1 MDGRFDKAVRDM
13 LSLEDEAV
21 LLTSAANLVLQEYVL
36 SAPTMSAKHFGLF
49 CRTFARLA
57 PRSQDIT
64 YQAAEAALARR
75 ALSVENTQP
84 ELFDEVRQQVF
95 RGDAGGLA
103 ALAAAIGR
111 ETGARQPL
119 CPGFADRTRRFFAR
133 QAWHHSFTDDEIR
146 RLRETLTEEYPNP
159 QIRGIFAAAA
169 AEAEQIQRQKR
180 ERDINMLNRWAF
192 AFKSDDLLKKLSF
205 RNTYV
210 NLLYE
215 RLVREHEIKN
225 IVPEEHY
232 RRHRLIVQRQI
243 RELRALWMPKGKKS
257 AVNTQSTKSTKPWP
271 EMTSSNFNRP
281 HMLWKNMREKAF
293 TRKRRLFCPRLTAAS
308 KTATSGCRKSLTAVT
323 TDI

>member
-21 LLTSAANLVLQEYVL
+21 LLTSAADLVLQEYVL
-36 SAPTMSAKHFGLF
+36 SAPTMSVKHFGLF

-75 ALSVENTQP
+75 ASSVENEQP

-119 CPGFADRTRRFFAR
+119 CPGFADRTQRFFAR

-243 RELRALWMPKGKKS
+243 RELTGTLDAKGK
-257 AVNTQSTKSTKPWP
+257 
-271 EMTSSNFNRP
+271 EI
-281 HMLWKNMREKAF
+281 
-293 TRKRRLFCPRLTAAS
+293 
-308 KTATSGCRKSLTAVT
+308 CRKYAINKVYKAVAGNDKFKLQSAAHALEKYEGESFYPETTAVLSAL
-323 TDI
+323 DGGIKNRDVRLPQKPYRGYD

>member
-1 MDGRFDKAVRDM
+1 MPADWPPWPRQ
-13 LSLEDEAV
+13 
-21 LLTSAANLVLQEYVL
+21 SAGKPVPVNL
-36 SAPTMSAKHFGLF
+36 SAPVLPT
-49 CRTFARLA
+49 AR
-57 PRSQDIT
+57 
-64 YQAAEAALARR
+64 
-75 ALSVENTQP
+75 SV
-84 ELFDEVRQQVF
+84 
-95 RGDAGGLA
+95 
-103 ALAAAIGR
+103 
-111 ETGARQPL
+111 
-119 CPGFADRTRRFFAR
+119 FFAR

-243 RELRALWMPKGKKS
+243 RELTGTLDAKGK
-257 AVNTQSTKSTKPWP
+257 
-271 EMTSSNFNRP
+271 EI
-281 HMLWKNMREKAF
+281 
-293 TRKRRLFCPRLTAAS
+293 
-308 KTATSGCRKSLTAVT
+308 CRKYAINKVYKAVAGNDKFKLQSAAHALEKYEGESFYPETTAVLSAL
-323 TDI
+323 DGGVKNRDVRLPQKPYRGYD

>member
-21 LLTSAANLVLQEYVL
+21 LLTSAADLVLQEYVL

-119 CPGFADRTRRFFAR
+119 CPGFADRTQRFFAR

-243 RELRALWMPKGKKS
+243 WELTGTLDAKGKEISRKYAINKVYKAVAGNDKFKLQS
-257 AVNTQSTKSTKPWP
+257 AAHALEKYEGESFYP
-271 EMTSSNFNRP
+271 ET
-281 HMLWKNMREKAF
+281 
-293 TRKRRLFCPRLTAAS
+293 
-308 KTATSGCRKSLTAVT
+308 TAVLSAL
-323 TDI
+323 DGGVKNRDVRLPQKPYRGYD

>member
-21 LLTSAANLVLQEYVL
+21 LLTSAADLVLQEYVL
-36 SAPTMSAKHFGLF
+36 SAPAMSAKHFGLF

-119 CPGFADRTRRFFAR
+119 CPSFADRTRRFFAR

-243 RELRALWMPKGKKS
+243 RELTGTLDAKGK
-257 AVNTQSTKSTKPWP
+257 
-271 EMTSSNFNRP
+271 EI
-281 HMLWKNMREKAF
+281 
-293 TRKRRLFCPRLTAAS
+293 
-308 KTATSGCRKSLTAVT
+308 CRKYAINKVYKSRGRK
-323 TDI
+323 

>member
-21 LLTSAANLVLQEYVL
+21 LLTSAADLVLQEYVL

-119 CPGFADRTRRFFAR
+119 CPGFADRTQRFFAR

-243 RELRALWMPKGKKS
+243 RELTGTLDAKGKEISRKYAINKVYKAVAGNDKFKLQS
-257 AVNTQSTKSTKPWP
+257 AAHALEKYEGESFYP
-271 EMTSSNFNRP
+271 ET
-281 HMLWKNMREKAF
+281 
-293 TRKRRLFCPRLTAAS
+293 
-308 KTATSGCRKSLTAVT
+308 TAVLSAL
-323 TDI
+323 DGGVKNRDVRLPQKPYRGYD